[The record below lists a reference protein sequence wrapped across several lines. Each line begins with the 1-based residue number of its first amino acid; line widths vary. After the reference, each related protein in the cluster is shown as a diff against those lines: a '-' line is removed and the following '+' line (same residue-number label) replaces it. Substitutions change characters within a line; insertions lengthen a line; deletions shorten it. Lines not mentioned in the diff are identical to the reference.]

1 MIFPSPGLSV
11 SAPCSLHGPPPICW
25 LPLPSSPLHRPPPL
39 PRLVS
44 SAGRWH
50 FDRDIGLTRPS
61 LVLLLPPLLSPDVQ
75 PGWGWEMQPPPPP
88 SLSPTLHL
96 QSLAF
101 PLRERLGEELP
112 ALQVMWG
119 GMLVG
124 GGPPTLLQPPPLP
137 SAPKRPIQKDAL
149 WGPPSCTPS
158 MLCAG
163 LRADGGQLS
172 SPLYPRNTLILLIFS
187 AFFPPPPPF
196 PHPPRSVSIPSVGLM
211 GNTWAASTGADTALH
226 MGPLFPCSHMAP
238 ARGWQNVWVGS
249 L

>member
-1 MIFPSPGLSV
+1 MGNATPPPPSLPNPPPPKPRIPFKREARRGVASPAGDV
-11 SAPCSLHGPPPICW
+11 GWDAGGGGPPTF
-25 LPLPSSPLHRPPPL
+25 L
-39 PRLVS
+39 
-44 SAGRWH
+44 
-50 FDRDIGLTRPS
+50 
-61 LVLLLPPLLSPDVQ
+61 
-75 PGWGWEMQPPPPP
+75 QPPPPP
-88 SLSPTLHL
+88 SS
-96 QSLAF
+96 
-101 PLRERLGEELP
+101 
-112 ALQVMWG
+112 
-119 GMLVG
+119 
-124 GGPPTLLQPPPLP
+124 
-137 SAPKRPIQKDAL
+137 PKRPIQKDAL
-149 WGPPSCTPS
+149 WGPSSCTPS

-226 MGPLFPCSHMAP
+226 MGPLSPCSHMAP

>member
-25 LPLPSSPLHRPPPL
+25 LPPPSSPLHRPPPL

-75 PGWGWEMQPPPPP
+75 PGWGWETQPPP
-88 SLSPTLHL
+88 SLPNPPPPKPRIPFKREARRGVASP
-96 QSLAF
+96 A
-101 PLRERLGEELP
+101 GDVGWD
-112 ALQVMWG
+112 AG
-119 GMLVG
+119 G
-124 GGPPTLLQPPPLP
+124 GGPPTLLQPPPPLP
-137 SAPKRPIQKDAL
+137 SAPKLPIQKDAL

-187 AFFPPPPPF
+187 AFFPPPSLSPP
-196 PHPPRSVSIPSVGLM
+196 PPICF
-211 GNTWAASTGADTALH
+211 DTVCGSNGEH
-226 MGPLFPCSHMAP
+226 MGCKH
-238 ARGWQNVWVGS
+238 GG
-249 L
+249 